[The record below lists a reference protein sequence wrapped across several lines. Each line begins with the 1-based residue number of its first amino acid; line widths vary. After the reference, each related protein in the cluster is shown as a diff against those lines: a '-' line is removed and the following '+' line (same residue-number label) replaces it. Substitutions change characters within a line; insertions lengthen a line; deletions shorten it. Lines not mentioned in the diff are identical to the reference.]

1 MAMLR
6 PAAIKLLQLAAYQ
19 TLRARM
25 QEVMHELTTLLR
37 DGDAQQTAEP
47 ILKL

>member
-1 MAMLR
+1 MATLSQ
-6 PAAIKLLQLAAYQ
+6 ATIKLLQLAAFQ

-25 QEVMHELTTLLR
+25 REVMHELTTLLR
-37 DGDAQQTAEP
+37 DGDAQDTAEP